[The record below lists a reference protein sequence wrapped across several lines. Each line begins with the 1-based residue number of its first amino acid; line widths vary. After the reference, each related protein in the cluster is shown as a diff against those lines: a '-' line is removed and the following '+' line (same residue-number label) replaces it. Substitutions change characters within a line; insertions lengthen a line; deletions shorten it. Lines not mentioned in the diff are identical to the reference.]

1 MKNNDVNPLEI
12 YASGLKGMT
21 LAATMLTFFV
31 VCIEIKEEWSEFE
44 KVRKLYRIFNDSN
57 RKDLDNRVLC
67 SNKTRTTG
75 KAFLNEIKL
84 FKQLPEAQ
92 DDDLQEVI
100 DNAIDIT
107 KSIIA

>member
-1 MKNNDVNPLEI
+1 MRKTDANPLEI
-12 YASGLKGMT
+12 YVDGLKGMT

-31 VCIEIKEEWSEFE
+31 VCIEIKEEWPEFE

-57 RKDLDNRVLC
+57 RKDLDDRVLC
-67 SNKTRTTG
+67 SNKTRSTG
-75 KAFLNEIKL
+75 KAFLKEIES

-92 DDDLQEVI
+92 DNDLQEVI
-100 DNAIDIT
+100 DNAIDTT